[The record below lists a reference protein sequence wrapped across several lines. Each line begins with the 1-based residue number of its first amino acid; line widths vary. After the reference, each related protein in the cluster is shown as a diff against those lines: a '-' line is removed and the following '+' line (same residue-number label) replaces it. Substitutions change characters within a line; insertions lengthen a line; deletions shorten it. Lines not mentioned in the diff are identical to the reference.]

1 MAVAQ
6 LYHHCAP
13 RSEVGT
19 VARALMRLL
28 HNHRCVL
35 LLWWLSER
43 ICHPYF
49 YVFCFV
55 FMCCFSVHCSDTELV
70 SRTTCVSQQQKC
82 KPFWTV
88 IKQEVMGWQW
98 YRLEPVQTI
107 CISLQ
112 TDNHVCTSWL
122 NFFVG
127 WMLFLIL
134 ECGPMT
140 NMMVALTNIGGAV
153 CSTPQFGWRS
163 LLDCR
168 AVTLPRHESRWN

>member
-43 ICHPYF
+43 ICRPYF

-82 KPFWTV
+82 KPFWIV

-98 YRLEPVQTI
+98 CRLERVQTI

-112 TDNHVCTSWL
+112 TDNHVCTSWQL
-122 NFFVG
+122 LCGLDALPDAQSTVSQHCGQLDVG
-127 WMLFLIL
+127 LFD
-134 ECGPMT
+134 
-140 NMMVALTNIGGAV
+140 
-153 CSTPQFGWRS
+153 S
-163 LLDCR
+163 LLTPASRCGLHL
-168 AVTLPRHESRWN
+168 TKLLPFIHRV